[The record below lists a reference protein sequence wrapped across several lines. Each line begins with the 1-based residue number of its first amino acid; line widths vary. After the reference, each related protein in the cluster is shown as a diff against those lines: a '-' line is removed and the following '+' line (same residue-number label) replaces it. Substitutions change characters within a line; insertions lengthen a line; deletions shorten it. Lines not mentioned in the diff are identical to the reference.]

1 MEGLLC
7 TFPQQTNENDVYTS
21 DGWTFKDNK
30 LYEDIMEEFED
41 YGSVALF
48 QRVAQVMPWKTMA
61 SIKLHHQVLMEELD
75 WIKSSNGEFEDIIM
89 EDNGDF
95 EDIIIEDSM
104 VEEKANEQAE
114 QYTTRPR
121 KPARIWTLEEHR
133 WFMQGL
139 EICGKGDWRN
149 IAKYLVPSRTPYQVA
164 SHAQKFLKRVEKE
177 DTEKCRTTIN
187 DIQCL
192 CCDSSP
198 CMYGASVS
206 FV

>member
-1 MEGLLC
+1 MEGLFS
-7 TFPQQTNENDVYTS
+7 TFPQKTNENDVYTS

-41 YGSVALF
+41 YGSVSSF

-75 WIKSSNGEFEDIIM
+75 WIKSSKGEFEDIIM

-104 VEEKANEQAE
+104 VEEKAKEQAE

-121 KPARIWTLEEHR
+121 
-133 WFMQGL
+133 WFMRGL

-149 IAKYLVPSRTPYQVA
+149 IAKYFVPSTTPSQVA
-164 SHAQKFLKRVEKE
+164 SHGQKFLKRAEKE
-177 DTEKCRTTIN
+177 DTEKRRTTIN

-192 CCDSSP
+192 T
-198 CMYGASVS
+198 
-206 FV
+206 

>member
-48 QRVAQVMPWKTMA
+48 ERVAQVMPWKTMA

-95 EDIIIEDSM
+95 EDIMIEDSM
-104 VEEKANEQAE
+104 VEEKAKEQAE

-177 DTEKCRTTIN
+177 DNEKCRTTIN

-192 CCDSSP
+192 T
-198 CMYGASVS
+198 
-206 FV
+206 